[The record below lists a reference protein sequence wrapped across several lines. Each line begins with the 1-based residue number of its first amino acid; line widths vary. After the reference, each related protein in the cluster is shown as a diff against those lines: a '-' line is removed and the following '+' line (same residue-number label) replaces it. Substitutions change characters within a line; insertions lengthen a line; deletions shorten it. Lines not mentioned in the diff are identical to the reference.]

1 MSEWY
6 TPDDPT
12 PREQCPCCDYV
23 SLPERAQYIICRVC
37 FWEDDGQDVDELDR
51 PSGPNNGITL
61 REGRANFERLG
72 ACEAR
77 FVQNVCPPAERARFE
92 RRPRRVE

>member
-1 MSEWY
+1 MNDWY

-23 SLPERAQYIICRVC
+23 SLPERGQYIICRVC
-37 FWEDDGQDVDELDR
+37 FWEDDGQDVNELDR
-51 PSGPNNGITL
+51 PSGPNNGVTL
-61 REGRANFERLG
+61 RQARANFERFG

-77 FVQNVCPPAERARFE
+77 FVQNVCSAAESAQFE
-92 RRPRRVE
+92 RRPRRVG